1 VFSPN
6 GDGAN
11 DVWKIQY
18 DGDEA
23 FVVEVFD
30 RWGVKYFESRNRN
43 QGWDGR
49 DLNGNLAVEGTYFYV
64 LQIGKGNYT
73 GSLSIIR

>member
-1 VFSPN
+1 
-6 GDGAN
+6 
-11 DVWKIQY
+11 
-18 DGDEA
+18 
-23 FVVEVFD
+23 VVEVFD

-64 LQIGKGNYT
+64 LHLGAKSYN
-73 GSLSIIR
+73 GSLNLVR